1 MPYWD
6 WHSSLPYC
14 RLTLTVHFVGS
25 VFLHGRCALWSQGL
39 REHVAD
45 GGELSALGALSAHVA
60 EGQALF
66 ADCLAEAQNTAA
78 MAHPADPR
86 VATPP
91 RTPPYTSSAVPALDG
106 LGPTLGQYLG
116 VSSGGM
122 EVSRPGT
129 SVCSW
134 WGGAG
139 SGLGSSGG
147 SPNRRPGLGLGAGVG
162 GGAAWDQLLRLGQL
176 GLTQS
181 EVARLEEIRRSWAA
195 RVIQRQVGGRV
206 AEEEG
211 FGAGRA
217 LLSAKGCRTGCWGV
231 EVVRWIPGPS
241 KGCTQ

>member
-1 MPYWD
+1 MLGALLVSAQLHYRTVMWCEQP
-6 WHSSLPYC
+6 
-14 RLTLTVHFVGS
+14 TLLALFDA
-25 VFLHGRCALWSQGL
+25 FMCGRCAPLRSKGL

-78 MAHPADPR
+78 TAHPAGPR

-91 RTPPYTSSAVPALDG
+91 RTPPYTPSAVHAPYG

-116 VSSGGM
+116 VSSGGT

-129 SVCSW
+129 SASSW

-139 SGLGSSGG
+139 SRLGSRGG
-147 SPNRRPGLGLGAGVG
+147 SPNRRPGLGLGVGVG
-162 GGAAWDQLLRLGQL
+162 GGAAWDRLLRLGQL

-195 RVIQRQVGGRV
+195 RVIQRQVGG
-206 AEEEG
+206 AG
-211 FGAGRA
+211 WGGRA
-217 LLSAKGCRTGCWGV
+217 WGRKGPAVCQLL
-231 EVVRWIPGPS
+231 
-241 KGCTQ
+241 